1 MPAGARPELDAFV
14 GTWTIATGRLVADCP
29 AQLGRFDMTINGMQ
43 TVERGTDSDL
53 LFDVQP
59 TCRLQMNASSQT
71 ATVRANQTCQLMLT
85 GGFTATGTVSG
96 GSMILDGMGGSTFK
110 CDGSAALLTSTCTF
124 DISGTSTKTP

>member
-1 MPAGARPELDAFV
+1 MPAGARPELDAFI
-14 GTWTIATGRLVADCP
+14 GSWTISTGRLVADCGAVIP
-29 AQLGRFDMTINGMQ
+29 KIDMTINGMQ

-59 TCRLQMNASSQT
+59 TCRLKMDASGQT

-85 GGFTATGTVSG
+85 GGFTAMGTVTG

-110 CDGSAALLTSTCTF
+110 CDGSAAFLTATCTF